1 MVDAKKDKILDRVV
15 KLFKL
20 GSADANTTEAEMML
34 AISRAKEMMA
44 RHNLSMAEAETKLG
58 TPEHVSQLRDRVKE
72 YTAYTRKISDF
83 AYYDYNVASCV
94 MTLTGTRAI
103 VSIGK
108 QQWNGL
114 STMRFI
120 GMEED
125 VGIAAEIFIIF
136 LEAVRRAARSTYGS
150 GWSARHTAYAIGF
163 SSRMARRA
171 QEVGNQLSR
180 EEATTMA
187 LVVQGK
193 SQAIDDYLRNKGVG
207 QSTRKPKIAD
217 GEAYARGYTD
227 GANMNLTVKRTM
239 K

>member
-1 MVDAKKDKILDRVV
+1 MVDANKDKILDRIV
-15 KLFKL
+15 KLFRL

-44 RHNLSMAEAETKLG
+44 RHNLSMAEVESKLG

-103 VSIGK
+103 VSSGK
-108 QQWNGL
+108 NRWDGL
-114 STMRFI
+114 STMQFI

-125 VGIAAEIFIIF
+125 VAIAAEIFIIF

-150 GWSARHTAYAIGF
+150 GWSSRHTAYAIGF

-171 QEVGNQLSR
+171 QEAGNQLSR
-180 EEATTMA
+180 EEASTMA
-187 LVVQGK
+187 LIVLDK
-193 SQAIDDYLRNKGVG
+193 DTAIDQYLQQKGTKP
-207 QSTRKPKIAD
+207 STRKPRIAD
-217 GEAYARGYTD
+217 GDAFARGYAD
-227 GANMNLTVKRTM
+227 GANMNLSVKRNL